1 MLTPSTAAI
10 SWAVPSTARRWDAR
24 NHRQLLVQRLAR
36 VGSDEGFELT
46 INRPDAVALV
56 DASGWVVTEQT
67 GMRGAARAI
76 TSRALVPPDSGLPV
90 DAIDHN
96 RCWPDCVPE
105 HSIVYSLDHEK
116 RLS

>member
-76 TSRALVPPDSGLPV
+76 TSRAGATGLRSPRRR
-90 DAIDHN
+90 D
-96 RCWPDCVPE
+96 RPQ
-105 HSIVYSLDHEK
+105 SLPAGL
-116 RLS
+116 RS